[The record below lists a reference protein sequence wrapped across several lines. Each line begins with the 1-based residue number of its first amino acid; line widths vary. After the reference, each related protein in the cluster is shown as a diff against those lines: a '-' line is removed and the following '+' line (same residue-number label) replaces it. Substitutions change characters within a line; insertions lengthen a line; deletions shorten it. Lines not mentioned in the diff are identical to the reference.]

1 MPKHKLRRN
10 GFSPPLT
17 RDQIVGAVNVFGVSA
32 TYYIM
37 VGVGFQDDENAL
49 FASVCVHMIV
59 FATTLA
65 LWFAA
70 ECIDPSTEGCGG
82 LPCYRATES
91 RYDRA
96 MGKKIPGLDHHC
108 RWLNTSIGR
117 RNYGI
122 FFSLICSLLVQYVVQ
137 IVVGIVLMVTR
148 EDDIPA
154 WGFVLISIHELWSA
168 TCFYFDLKLV
178 SFHIELMCRGITS
191 YEWILRNAQE
201 KTAEMKRR
209 RAKRKQQQ
217 EEEKEAASK
226 KAEDTRDNR
235 TGDPTCVDIENA
247 GEGCA

>member
-1 MPKHKLRRN
+1 MQQ
-10 GFSPPLT
+10 S
-17 RDQIVGAVNVFGVSA
+17 DW
-32 TYYIM
+32 
-37 VGVGFQDDENAL
+37 
-49 FASVCVHMIV
+49 
-59 FATTLA
+59 A

-82 LPCYRATES
+82 LPCYRATE
-91 RYDRA
+91 
-96 MGKKIPGLDHHC
+96 I
-108 RWLNTSIGR
+108 
-117 RNYGI
+117 
-122 FFSLICSLLVQYVVQ
+122 QYVVQ
-137 IVVGIVLMVTR
+137 IVVGILLMVTR

-201 KTAEMKRR
+201 KTAEMKQR

-235 TGDPTCVDIENA
+235 AGDPTCVDIENA